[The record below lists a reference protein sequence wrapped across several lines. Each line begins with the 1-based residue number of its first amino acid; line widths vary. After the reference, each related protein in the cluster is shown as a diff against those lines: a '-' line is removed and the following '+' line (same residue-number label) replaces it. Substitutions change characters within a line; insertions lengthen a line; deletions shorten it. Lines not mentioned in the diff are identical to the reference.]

1 MRMRKFIKITS
12 YFMLFIFFI
21 SSYIT
26 IEKICTTLKTVKTN
40 NQLQELKIDTH
51 NKWREE
57 FLSIN
62 EDFVG
67 WLTVPGTSV
76 DGAVVQGKDNNEY
89 LRKNFYKEKS
99 IAGTFFLDE
108 MVNIDEKDGNI
119 IIYGHMMKDDTM
131 FGSLKKYKDIDFFKE
146 NNIVCWEDENG
157 ENYYKLFSAALV
169 SGSKTNTNYMNIQ
182 QWAKHLNESETKEM
196 LEILKE
202 RSYLY
207 QDDAFRGEGQYIFLV
222 TCDYSQYAGKLV
234 LVGKRID

>member
-1 MRMRKFIKITS
+1 MRKFVKILS
-12 YFMLFIFFI
+12 YVMLFIFIF
-21 SSYIT
+21 SSAIT
-26 IEKICTTLKTVKTN
+26 IEKIYTTWKTTNTN
-40 NQLQELKIDTH
+40 NQLQDLKIDTH

-76 DGAVVQGKDNNEY
+76 DGPVVKGKDNNEY

-99 IAGTFFLDE
+99 ISGTFFVDE
-108 MVNIDEKDGNI
+108 MVNLDEKDGNI

-146 NNIVCWEDENG
+146 NNIVCWEDKNG
-157 ENYYKLFSAALV
+157 EHYYKLFAAALV

-182 QWAKHLNESETKEM
+182 QWTKQLNEKETKEM
-196 LEILKE
+196 LETLKDK
-202 RSYLY
+202 SYLY
-207 QDDAFRGEGQYIFLV
+207 QDDQFRGEGQYIFLV

-234 LVGKRID
+234 LVGKKLE

>member
-1 MRMRKFIKITS
+1 MLMRRFIKTLS
-12 YFMLFIFFI
+12 CVMFFIFLI
-21 SSYIT
+21 SSGIT
-26 IEKICTTLKTVKTN
+26 IKMFYETWKTVKTN
-40 NQLQELKIDTH
+40 NQLQDLKIDTH

-57 FLSIN
+57 LLSIN

-76 DGAVVQGKDNNEY
+76 DGAVVQGEDNDEY

-108 MVNIDEKDGNI
+108 MVNLDEKDGNI

-146 NNIVCWEDENG
+146 NNIVCWEDKNG
-157 ENYYKLFSAALV
+157 ENYYKLFAAALV

-196 LEILKE
+196 LDILKE
-202 RSYLY
+202 HSYLY

-234 LVGKRID
+234 LIGKRID